1 MPLLFTENETN
12 TQRIFG
18 VANRSPYVK
27 DSINDYI
34 VHGRTE
40 AVNPE
45 KKGTKVAAD
54 YHLNVPAGECQ
65 VVRLRLSS
73 VAPATAGSNGD
84 RAGPFGRH
92 FQEVFQARRNE
103 ADEFYAAIIPESL
116 DADAANVMRQA
127 LAGML
132 WSKQFY
138 HYDVDK
144 WLEERG
150 SDPFKASR
158 KAAPRNDHWHHMYNG
173 DVISMPDKWEYPWYA
188 AWDLAFH
195 VLALTLVDPDFG
207 KQQLKLMLRE
217 RYMHPNG
224 QIPAYE
230 WNFGDVNP
238 PVHAWATIFT
248 YRLEKG
254 QTGRR
259 RPRLAQELLPEIAA
273 EFHLVG
279 EPQGPVGPKRLRG
292 RLPGSRQ
299 HRRVRPERRPCRPAD
314 IWSRR
319 TALPGWRFTAKT
331 CWKSPR
337 NWR

>member
-34 VHGRTE
+34 VHGRKE

-54 YHLNVPAGECQ
+54 YHLTVPAGECQ
-65 VVRLRLSS
+65 VVRLRLSG
-73 VAPATAGSNGD
+73 VAPAAPPGVMAIG
-84 RAGPFGRH
+84 AGPFGRH

-158 KAAPRNDHWHHMYNG
+158 KAAP
-173 DVISMPDKWEYPWYA
+173 
-188 AWDLAFH
+188 
-195 VLALTLVDPDFG
+195 
-207 KQQLKLMLRE
+207 
-217 RYMHPNG
+217 
-224 QIPAYE
+224 
-230 WNFGDVNP
+230 
-238 PVHAWATIFT
+238 ATT
-248 YRLEKG
+248 
-254 QTGRR
+254 TGTT
-259 RPRLAQELLPEIAA
+259 
-273 EFHLVG
+273 
-279 EPQGPVGPKRLRG
+279 
-292 RLPGSRQ
+292 
-299 HRRVRPERRPCRPAD
+299 CT
-314 IWSRR
+314 
-319 TALPGWRFTAKT
+319 TAT
-331 CWKSPR
+331 
-337 NWR
+337 